1 MNTQISSSQSSFN
14 EKGRANTVF
23 RYVVLVM
30 QTFFGAWYL
39 LHGVN
44 HFYHVFPQPSGS
56 ESLTSQ
62 LISVLI
68 KSGMFDFIKASEIV
82 AGLMMLSHRFVPLS
96 IVIAIP
102 SAFVIAYSNI
112 FMQSDLQ
119 SLFVGITIFVILG
132 TMSIGYLDSFLP
144 MLRYKAG
151 APTAR
156 TLVEVLGQVRGDAGQ
171 Q

>member
-1 MNTQISSSQSSFN
+1 MSDRHAQSRGSFD
-14 EKGRANTVF
+14 ERSKANIVF
-23 RYVVLVM
+23 KYIVLGV

-39 LHGVN
+39 LHGIN
-44 HFYHVFPQPSGS
+44 HFVHVFPQPSGS

-68 KSGMFDFIKASEIV
+68 KSGMFDFIKASEVV
-82 AGLMMLSHRFVPLS
+82 AGVMMLSHRFVPLS

-119 SLFVGITIFVILG
+119 SLFVGIAILVILG
-132 TMSIGYLDSFLP
+132 IMSIGYLDSFLP

-151 APTAR
+151 SPTAK
-156 TLVEVLGQVRGDAGQ
+156 TLVDVLGQASAAGKQ
-171 Q
+171 